1 MLIFFLFTIV
11 IIFVVV
17 VAYLLLE
24 GNDNKVDFYEEL
36 KREDKEEID
45 NILEEEKNKSDKFII
60 VDNVD

>member
-1 MLIFFLFTIV
+1 MLIFFLFSIV